1 MHQCWLRGLLLEAQA
16 KKKDRTNRGPSNG
29 DRARPL
35 RSAHGCLASLV
46 VLRPLAI
53 TKQPATAGGRAKL
66 CPSRFRLPSAL
77 RANQL
82 AWAVSRSSQML
93 RVVPVR

>member
-1 MHQCWLRGLLLEAQA
+1 MHQFWLRGLLLEAQA

-46 VLRPLAI
+46 VLTACDYE
-53 TKQPATAGGRAKL
+53 ATCTRGRAKL